1 MSVRVRFAPSPT
13 GYLHIGNARSAII
26 NALFAA
32 KHKGWMLLRFDDTD
46 LERSLPEYVQ
56 GIEADLKWLGLHYDA
71 SFHQADRMPYY
82 QKAMQH
88 LIQTGRLYPCY
99 ETPEELDI
107 KRKRQ
112 LAAHRPPIYDRAALK
127 LTEQERAAQEANG
140 VRPHWR
146 FKLEDATMTWGDL
159 VKGPLHYHAGSLSD
173 PVLVRADGAFLYTFT
188 SVVDDIDMDITH
200 ILRGEDHVT
209 NTAVQLQVWQALT
222 DIPAPAWGHL
232 SLLLDVDGKPLSK
245 RVGSL
250 SLRHLRE
257 QGVEP
262 ATLISWIARLGTS
275 YPFEPFHHVEEA
287 SQHFD
292 LSYFGLSSPR
302 LDERDMW
309 HLNKKLLAHTPF
321 DHVKSRLPDGADAK
335 LWELVSPHITT
346 LAEFASWHV
355 WSPVEVSDEDQA
367 FLVEALANLPTVW
380 DETTWSLWTQHLK
393 TSTGRSGI
401 HLFRPLRLAITGHH
415 HGPEMPV
422 WLTYCGRDE
431 VVRRLKKI
439 TD

>member
-32 KHKGWMLLRFDDTD
+32 QHKGWMLLRFDDTD
-46 LERSLPEYVQ
+46 LERSLPEYVRA
-56 GIEADLKWLGLHYDA
+56 IKEDLSWLGLHYDD
-71 SFHQADRMPYY
+71 SFHQADRMEYY
-82 QKAMQH
+82 KKAMQH

-112 LAAHRPPIYDRAALK
+112 LAAHRPPIYDRAALE
-127 LTEQERAAQEANG
+127 LTDQDRADLEAKG
-140 VRPHWR
+140 IRPHWR
-146 FKLEDATMTWGDL
+146 FKLEDTTMTWEDL
-159 VKGPLHYHAGSLSD
+159 VKGSLHYHAGSLSD

-188 SVVDDIDMDITH
+188 SVVDDIDTKITH

-222 DIPAPAWGHL
+222 DVPTPKWGHM

-245 RVGSL
+245 RIGSL
-250 SLRHLRE
+250 SLRHLRD

-262 ATLISWIARLGTS
+262 ATLTSWIARLGTS
-275 YPFEPFHHVEEA
+275 HPFEAFRDVQDA
-287 SQHFD
+287 AQHFD
-292 LSYFGLSSPR
+292 LSHFGLSSPR

-309 HLNKKLLAHTPF
+309 SINKKLLAHTPF
-321 DHVKSRLPDGADAK
+321 ENVKSRLPQGADAK

-346 LAEFASWHV
+346 LAEFDSWHE
-355 WSPVEVSDEDQA
+355 WKPVELSEEDKAFVS
-367 FLVEALANLPTVW
+367 EAIELLPEVW
-380 DETTWSLWTQHLK
+380 GETTWSAWTQALK
-393 TSTGRSGI
+393 NKTGRAGAA
-401 HLFRPLRLAITGHH
+401 LFKPLRLAVTGHA
-415 HGPEMPV
+415 HGPEMAL
-422 WLTYCGRDE
+422 WLTYCGRE
-431 VVRRLKKI
+431 EIVKRLVSC
-439 TD
+439 